1 MRVALGWLA
10 ELIAVPALD
19 ALVDRLTT
27 AGIEVERIERSGP
40 DLSAIRI
47 GHVVAREKHPD
58 ADKLSLC
65 RVDVGEGEP
74 LEIVC
79 GAPNVAAGQRVPVA
93 LVGVALPGGKPLK
106 KSKIRGVVSN
116 GMICSA
122 RELGLGDDHDGILV
136 LDPSAPVGRPLTEVL
151 RAGEVVLDFE
161 LTPNRGDWASMLG
174 IAREVKALFGGT
186 LKLPP
191 LAPAE
196 SGEPA
201 ASRIAIAIDD
211 RAGCHRYA
219 ARIVRGVRIGA
230 SPAWLVARLEA
241 AGMRSVNS
249 VVDVTN
255 LVMLEL
261 GQPLHAFDLDRIQG
275 RTVRVRAARAG
286 EKLRTL
292 DGQDRTLEPADLV
305 IADDS
310 GAIALAGV
318 MGGAES
324 EVHEGTTSV
333 LLESAHFEPARVRRT
348 ARRLGLHSEASYRF
362 ERSVDP
368 DGQARAA
375 DRAALL
381 LAELAGGSVA
391 PGVVEARG
399 EPAPRAAE
407 IALDP
412 ARVNRL
418 LGTQLTP
425 AEMIALLARVD
436 VAAEPSGALLRCK
449 PPRYRADLAI
459 REDLIEEIAR
469 IHGYDAIPA
478 TLPPAALSGVTLPP
492 RRATLDAVREGLV
505 AAGLTELMTF
515 SCVDASE
522 HDALRLAGSDPRRAC
537 VRVVNPIHASQDTLR
552 TQLAGA
558 VLRAARTNLA
568 RQAGTL
574 RIFELGRVFAPNA
587 AGELPD
593 EPLQAALLITAS
605 EPSLWDRGETPVFF
619 QVKGVAE
626 RLLADLGK
634 PAKFTPGECEPF
646 LHPSVSGTFLVNGR
660 PVVRL
665 GELHPAVAA
674 AFELDVPAALA
685 WVDVDALDA
694 LETPGPRY
702 REVSKHPRSVR
713 DLALLLGREI
723 AAGDVIAAIQRLAGS
738 ALTSVH
744 VFDRYE
750 GKGVPEGK
758 VSLAFRLVFQRTD
771 RTLTEEEVAKATE
784 RVVAAVRNDF
794 GGELR

>member
-10 ELIAVPALD
+10 EYVKLPAPE
-19 ALVDRLTT
+19 ALVERLTT
-27 AGIEVERIERSGP
+27 AGIEIEGIERTGP
-40 DLSAIRI
+40 DLSGVRV
-47 GHVVAREKHPD
+47 GHVVSREKHPD

-79 GAPNVAAGQRVPVA
+79 GAPNVAAGQKVAVA
-93 LVGVALPGGKPLK
+93 LAGVELPGGLRIK

-122 RELGLGDDHDGILV
+122 RELGLGESHEGILV
-136 LDPSAPVGRPLTEVL
+136 LEASAPIGKPLPEVL
-151 RAGEVVLDFE
+151 RTGDVVLDFE

-174 IAREVKALFGGT
+174 IAREVRALFGGAVT
-186 LKLPP
+186 LPP
-191 LAPAE
+191 CMPAE

-201 ASRIAIAIDD
+201 AKRVAIAIDD

-230 SPAWLVARLEA
+230 SPAWVVAKLEA
-241 AGMRSVNS
+241 AGIRSVSN

-261 GQPLHAFDLDRIQG
+261 GQPLHAFDLDRLKGQS
-275 RTVRVRAARAG
+275 VRVRAAQGG

-292 DGQDRTLEPADLV
+292 DGQDRALEPSDLV

-318 MGGAES
+318 MGGADS
-324 EVHEGTTSV
+324 EVHAGTTNV
-333 LLESAHFEPARVRRT
+333 LLESAHFHPSRIRKT

-375 DRAALL
+375 NRAALL

-391 PGVVEARG
+391 PGVVEATG
-399 EPAPRAAE
+399 EPAPRCAE

-418 LGTQLTP
+418 LGTQLATP
-425 AEMIALLARVD
+425 EMIALLARVD
-436 VAAEPSGALLRCK
+436 VAAEAAGALLRCK

-459 REDLIEEIAR
+459 PEDLIEEIAR

-478 TLPPAALSGVTLPP
+478 TLPPAQLAGVTLPP
-492 RRATLDAVREGLV
+492 RRATLDAVRASLV
-505 AAGLTELMTF
+505 GAGLTELMTF
-515 SCVDASE
+515 SCVDAKE
-522 HDALRLAGSDPRRAC
+522 HDALQLPASDARRSH
-537 VRVVNPIHASQDTLR
+537 VRVLNPIHGDQDTLR
-552 TQLAGA
+552 TQLAGT
-558 VLRAARTNLA
+558 VLRIARANLA
-568 RQAGTL
+568 RQASAL
-574 RIFELGRVFAPNA
+574 RIFEIGRVFIPSKP
-587 AGELPD
+587 GELPR
-593 EPLQAALLITAS
+593 EPLQAAALVTAAES
-605 EPSLWDRGETPVFF
+605 GVWDRAETPVFF
-619 QVKGVAE
+619 LAKGVAE
-626 RLLADLGK
+626 RVLADLGK
-634 PAKFTPGECEPF
+634 PAVFAGGACEPF
-646 LHPSVSGTFLVNGR
+646 LHPGASGTFSVAGR
-660 PVVRL
+660 PVVRV
-665 GELHPAVAA
+665 GELHPACAA
-674 AFELDVPAALA
+674 AYEIDVPAALVL
-685 WVDVDALDA
+685 VDVDALDE
-694 LETPGPRY
+694 LQVPGPRY
-702 REVSKHPRSVR
+702 REVSKHPRVVR
-713 DLALLLGREI
+713 DLAVLLSRDV
-723 AAGDVIAAIQRLAGS
+723 AAGDVLGAIRKLAGS
-738 ALTSVH
+738 ALTSAA

-750 GKGVPEGK
+750 GKGVPDGK

-771 RTLTEEEVAKATE
+771 RTLTEQEVAKITE
-784 RVVAAVRNDF
+784 RVVAALKQDF